1 MCAPRDPA
9 KDATSADINP
19 ALGGIQGSSHDETPA
34 GPRLATC
41 CGRASL
47 PKIRT
52 VMNKTR
58 RADWWLAGAAVL
70 ALTAHAT
77 TIASDFLTEGVD
89 SARTGWVRDE
99 KIFTTA
105 NVAQTKLLW
114 KTKLESTPRA
124 MHNLFAPLVA
134 ERVTT
139 AEGTR
144 ELAVVAGVSDDL
156 FGIDVATGRQ
166 IWHRR
171 FDSTLAKPGG
181 TNDTLCPGGQT
192 AVPTMAQ
199 TSPGTYTIYAVSW
212 DGRLRQVNLADGKD
226 VAQPEKFIPGGGK
239 PYALNLHDGVIY
251 TATAQGCG
259 GLTNAFYSFHL
270 ASRVASAFI
279 PAGGGLWGRRGAAID
294 PEGRVFLGT
303 GDAMFDPLT
312 RRLGNGLVAVKLDA
326 SKTLQLV
333 DYFGAPNAN
342 WLWRRDLDV
351 NTTPVAFDAQ
361 GRKFLVG
368 TSKECRLWL
377 LDRDALGGEDHRT
390 TLHSTPLICNDAQQF
405 DMKGIWGALSAWR
418 DQSGTQW
425 VIAPFWGPVSKEFK
439 APIEHARPSGGGV
452 AAFKLQKQGTGW
464 RLAPAWLSR
473 DMDLADEAVIAN
485 GIVFAYAAGEDA
497 SQVVADRAWDEPGGG
512 VHGGGLSSG
521 PVRRIPGSRKA
532 ALYAL
537 DAQSG
542 KELWSSGTTI
552 ESWNHFSGLTVANG
566 RAYIAT
572 FDGVL
577 YCFGIAR

>member
-1 MCAPRDPA
+1 MQTRRR
-9 KDATSADINP
+9 
-19 ALGGIQGSSHDETPA
+19 GYW
-34 GPRLATC
+34 RLAS
-41 CGRASL
+41 AL
-47 PKIRT
+47 LL
-52 VMNKTR
+52 M
-58 RADWWLAGAAVL
+58 
-70 ALTAHAT
+70 LTAGVTAL
-77 TIASDFLTEGVD
+77 ASDFLTEGVD
-89 SARTGWVRDE
+89 NARTGWVRDE
-99 KIFTTA
+99 KVFTVA
-105 NVAQTKLLW
+105 NVGKSTLLW
-114 KTKLESTPRA
+114 KVKLESTSRA

-139 AEGTR
+139 AQGTR

-156 FGIDVATGRQ
+156 FGIDVVTGKQ
-166 IWHRR
+166 LWHRR

-199 TSPGTYTIYAVSW
+199 VSPGKYTVYAVSW
-212 DGRLRQVNLADGKD
+212 DGRLRQVNLADGVD
-226 VAQPEKFIPGGGK
+226 VTPPELFIPGGGK
-239 PYALNLHDGVIY
+239 PYALNLYNGVIY

-259 GLTNAFYSFHL
+259 GLTNAFYAFDL
-270 ASRVASAFI
+270 TSRRVSVFI
-279 PAGGGLWGRRGAAID
+279 PQGGGLWGRRGAAID

-312 RRLGNGLVAVKLDA
+312 RRLGNGIVGVKLDA
-326 SKTLQLV
+326 NKQLQLV
-333 DYFGAPNAN
+333 DFFGAPNAN

-390 TLHSTPLICNDAQQF
+390 TLQTTPLICNDAQAF
-405 DMKGIWGALSAWR
+405 DAKGVWGALSAWQDER
-418 DQSGTQW
+418 GTQW
-425 VIAPFWGPVSKEFK
+425 VLAPFWGPVGRDFK
-439 APIEHARPSGGGV
+439 APIEHARPKGGGV
-452 AAFKLQKQGTGW
+452 AAFKLEKRGNGFH
-464 RLAPAWLSR
+464 LAPAWLSR
-473 DMDLADEAVIAN
+473 DMDLAEEAVIAN

-497 SQVVADRAWDEPGGG
+497 TQVMPDKAWDEPGGP
-512 VHGGGLSSG
+512 VYGGGLSSG
-521 PVRRIPGSRKA
+521 PARRIPGSRRA

-537 DAQSG
+537 DAQTG